1 MAIAEREERSM
12 NCAVHAD
19 TEASGYCRN
28 CGKAMCAACSH
39 RVRDVLYCEDCLA
52 QHVGLPTTAPPT
64 GLPVV
69 AADPGAYAPPVRTA
83 QKQNNA
89 PVLAFLLGFIPGLG
103 AIYNGEY
110 NKAIIHV
117 VVFGAIILGIASDL
131 GESIQGLL
139 IFALA
144 VAPFY
149 MAIDAMRSAKARAT
163 GQPLADPLENWSG
176 QRPLG
181 PIILIGIGAL
191 FLLNN
196 FGFFDFFRVRQIFV
210 PLLLIGIGFFMLK
223 NRVGGKS

>member
-1 MAIAEREERSM
+1 M

-52 QHVGLPTTAPPT
+52 QHVGLPPAAPP
-64 GLPVV
+64 PS
-69 AADPGAYAPPVRTA
+69 AAPHPPANPGPYIPIATPQLR
-83 QKQNNA
+83 QGNS

-110 NKAIIHV
+110 NKAILHV

-131 GESIQGLL
+131 GESLQGLL
-139 IFALA
+139 IFAL
-144 VAPFY
+144 VISPFY
-149 MAIDAMRSAKARAT
+149 MAIDAMRTAKAKST
-163 GQPLADPLENWSG
+163 GQPLADPFENWSG

-196 FGFFDFFRVRQIFV
+196 FGFFEFFRVRQIFV

-223 NRVGGKS
+223 NRVSGKN

>member
-1 MAIAEREERSM
+1 M

-28 CGKAMCAACSH
+28 CGKAMCTACSH

-52 QHVGLPTTAPPT
+52 QHVGLPAAAQPPSAAPDVP
-64 GLPVV
+64 
-69 AADPGAYAPPVRTA
+69 ANPGAYMPTA
-83 QKQNNA
+83 TPQLRQGNS

-110 NKAIIHV
+110 NKAIIHI

-131 GESIQGLL
+131 GEGLQNLL
-139 IFALA
+139 IFAL
-144 VAPFY
+144 VIFPFY

-163 GQPLADPLENWSG
+163 GQPMADPFENWSG

-196 FGFFDFFRVRQIFV
+196 FGFFEFFRVRQIFV
-210 PLLLIGIGFFMLK
+210 PLLLIGIGFFMLR
-223 NRVGGKS
+223 NRVGGKN

>member
-1 MAIAEREERSM
+1 M

-52 QHVGLPTTAPPT
+52 QHVGLPPAAQPSGAASSVPPDPGGFAPPI
-64 GLPVV
+64 P
-69 AADPGAYAPPVRTA
+69 AA
-83 QKQNNA
+83 QKQNGA
-89 PVLAFLLGFIPGLG
+89 PAVAFLLGFIPGLG
-103 AIYNGEY
+103 AVYNGEY

-117 VVFGAIILGIASDL
+117 VVFGAIILGVSTVPD
-131 GESIQGLL
+131 ESLHALL
-139 IFALA
+139 VFAL
-144 VAPFY
+144 VISPFY
-149 MAIDAMRSAKARAT
+149 MAIDAMRSAKAKAT
-163 GQPLADPLENWSG
+163 GQPLGDPFENWSG

-181 PIILIGIGAL
+181 PMILIGIGAL

-210 PLLLIGIGFFMLK
+210 PLLLIGIGFFLLK
-223 NRVGGKS
+223 NRMSGKN

>member
-1 MAIAEREERSM
+1 M

-52 QHVGLPTTAPPT
+52 QHVGLPAAGSAAPGVTAEPV
-64 GLPVV
+64 GLVTP
-69 AADPGAYAPPVRTA
+69 ATAA
-83 QKQNNA
+83 QKQHNA
-89 PVLAFLLGFIPGLG
+89 PVLAFLLGFVPGLG

-117 VVFGAIILGIASDL
+117 VIFGAIIFGIASDL
-131 GESIQGLL
+131 GESLQGLL
-139 IFALA
+139 IFALC
-144 VAPFY
+144 VFPFY
-149 MAIDAMRSAKARAT
+149 MAIDAMRTAKAKAT
-163 GQPLADPLENWSG
+163 GQPLADPFANWSG

-181 PIILIGIGAL
+181 PIILIGIGGL

-196 FGFFDFFRVRQIFV
+196 FGFFEFFRVRQIFV
-210 PLLLIGIGFFMLK
+210 PLLLIGVGFFMLK
-223 NRVGGKS
+223 NRVSGKS

>member
-1 MAIAEREERSM
+1 M

-52 QHVGLPTTAPPT
+52 QHVGLP
-64 GLPVV
+64 PVV
-69 AADPGAYAPPVRTA
+69 PPPSAALGAEANPGGFLPPVTPA
-83 QKQNNA
+83 QRQGNA

-117 VVFGAIILGIASDL
+117 VIFGAIIFGIASDL

-139 IFALA
+139 IFALC
-144 VAPFY
+144 VFPFY
-149 MAIDAMRSAKARAT
+149 MAIDAMRSAKAKTT
-163 GQPLADPLENWSG
+163 GQPLTDPFENWSG

-191 FLLNN
+191 FLLHN
-196 FGFFDFFRVRQIFV
+196 FGFFEFFRVRQIFV

>member
-1 MAIAEREERSM
+1 MK
-12 NCAVHAD
+12 CAVHAD

-52 QHVGLPTTAPPT
+52 QHVGLPPAPSPSAAPDPPANPGPYIPTATPQLRQ
-64 GLPVV
+64 G
-69 AADPGAYAPPVRTA
+69 
-83 QKQNNA
+83 NS

-110 NKAIIHV
+110 NKAILHV

-131 GESIQGLL
+131 GESLQGLL
-139 IFALA
+139 IFAL
-144 VAPFY
+144 VISPFY
-149 MAIDAMRSAKARAT
+149 MAIDAMRTAKAKST
-163 GQPLADPLENWSG
+163 GQPLADPFENWSG

-196 FGFFDFFRVRQIFV
+196 FGFFEFFRVRQIFV

-223 NRVGGKS
+223 NRVSGKN

>member
-1 MAIAEREERSM
+1 M

-52 QHVGLPTTAPPT
+52 QHVGLPVAAPPSAAP
-64 GLPVV
+64 GV
-69 AADPGAYAPPVRTA
+69 AADPGGFAPIATPS
-83 QKQNNA
+83 QKQHNA

-117 VVFGAIILGIASDL
+117 VIFGAIIFGIASDL
-131 GESIQGLL
+131 GESLQGLL
-139 IFALA
+139 IFALC
-144 VAPFY
+144 VFPFY
-149 MAIDAMRSAKARAT
+149 MAIDAMRSAKAKAT
-163 GQPLADPLENWSG
+163 GQPLTDPFENWSG

-196 FGFFDFFRVRQIFV
+196 LGIFEFFRIRQVFV
-210 PLLLIGIGFFMLK
+210 PLVLIGIGFFMLK
-223 NRVGGKS
+223 NRVSGKN

>member
-1 MAIAEREERSM
+1 M

-52 QHVGLPTTAPPT
+52 QHVGLPAAAPA
-64 GLPVV
+64 V
-69 AADPGAYAPPVRTA
+69 AAAEGAANPGAFISPVTPQR
-83 QKQNNA
+83 QSNA
-89 PVLAFLLGFIPGLG
+89 PVVAFLLGFIPGLG

-131 GESIQGLL
+131 GEGIQGLL
-139 IFALA
+139 IFAL
-144 VAPFY
+144 VVSPFY

-163 GQPLADPLENWSG
+163 GQPLADPFENWSG
-176 QRPLG
+176 QKPLG

-223 NRVGGKS
+223 NRMSGKS

>member
-1 MAIAEREERSM
+1 M

-52 QHVGLPTTAPPT
+52 QHVGLPPTAPHPSA
-64 GLPVV
+64 
-69 AADPGAYAPPVRTA
+69 AADQPANPGAYMPPATPQLR
-83 QKQNNA
+83 QGNS
-89 PVLAFLLGFIPGLG
+89 PVLAFLLGFVPGLG

-110 NKAIIHV
+110 NKAILHV
-117 VVFGAIILGIASDL
+117 VIFGAIILGISSDL
-131 GESIQGLL
+131 GDSIQNLL
-139 IFALA
+139 IFAL
-144 VAPFY
+144 VIFPFY

-163 GQPLADPLENWSG
+163 GQPLADPFENWSG

-196 FGFFDFFRVRQIFV
+196 FGFFEFFRVRQIFV

-223 NRVGGKS
+223 NRVSGKS

>member
-1 MAIAEREERSM
+1 M

-52 QHVGLPTTAPPT
+52 QHVGLPAPPPPP
-64 GLPVV
+64 GAVPSVP
-69 AADPGAYAPPVRTA
+69 ADPGGFAPPIPATH
-83 QKQNNA
+83 KQNGA

-103 AIYNGEY
+103 AVYNGEY

-117 VVFGAIILGIASDL
+117 VIFGAIILGIASDL
-131 GESIQGLL
+131 GENIQGLL
-139 IFALA
+139 IFALC
-144 VAPFY
+144 VFPFY
-149 MAIDAMRSAKARAT
+149 MAIDAMRSAKAKAT
-163 GQPLADPLENWSG
+163 GQPLADPFENWSG

-181 PIILIGIGAL
+181 PIILIGIGGL

-210 PLLLIGIGFFMLK
+210 PLLLIGVGFFMLK
-223 NRVGGKS
+223 NRVSGKS

>member
-1 MAIAEREERSM
+1 M

-52 QHVGLPTTAPPT
+52 QHVGLPPVPPPSAAPDPPANP
-64 GLPVV
+64 GPYMP
-69 AADPGAYAPPVRTA
+69 AATPPLR
-83 QKQNNA
+83 QGNS

-103 AIYNGEY
+103 AVYNGEY
-110 NKAIIHV
+110 NKAIIHI

-131 GESIQGLL
+131 GESLQGLL
-139 IFALA
+139 IFAL
-144 VAPFY
+144 VISPFY
-149 MAIDAMRSAKARAT
+149 MAIDAMRTAKAKST
-163 GQPLADPLENWSG
+163 GQPLADPFENWSG

-196 FGFFDFFRVRQIFV
+196 FGFFEFFRVRQIFV

-223 NRVGGKS
+223 NRVSGKN

>member
-1 MAIAEREERSM
+1 M

-52 QHVGLPTTAPPT
+52 QHVGLPAVAPSAGAVSGVP
-64 GLPVV
+64 
-69 AADPGAYAPPVRTA
+69 ADPGGFAPPIPAA
-83 QKQNNA
+83 QKQSGA

-103 AIYNGEY
+103 AVYNGEY

-117 VVFGAIILGIASDL
+117 VIFGAIILGIASDL

-139 IFALA
+139 IFALC
-144 VAPFY
+144 VFPFY
-149 MAIDAMRSAKARAT
+149 MAIDAMRSAKAKAT
-163 GQPLADPLENWSG
+163 GQPLADPFENWSG

-181 PIILIGIGAL
+181 PIILIGIGGL

-196 FGFFDFFRVRQIFV
+196 FGLFEFFRVRQIFV
-210 PLLLIGIGFFMLK
+210 PLLLIGVGFFMLK
-223 NRVGGKS
+223 NRMSGKS

>member
-1 MAIAEREERSM
+1 M

-52 QHVGLPTTAPPT
+52 QHVGLPAAPPS
-64 GLPVV
+64 V
-69 AADPGAYAPPVRTA
+69 AADPGGFVPIATPG
-83 QKQNNA
+83 QKQHNA

-117 VVFGAIILGIASDL
+117 VIFGAIIFGIASDL
-131 GESIQGLL
+131 GESLQGLL
-139 IFALA
+139 IFALC
-144 VAPFY
+144 VFPFY
-149 MAIDAMRSAKARAT
+149 MAIDAMRSAKAKAT
-163 GQPLADPLENWSG
+163 GQPLTDPFENWSG

-196 FGFFDFFRVRQIFV
+196 LGIFEFFRIRQVFV
-210 PLLLIGIGFFMLK
+210 PLVLIGIGFFMLK
-223 NRVGGKS
+223 NRVSGKN

>member
-1 MAIAEREERSM
+1 M

-28 CGKAMCAACSH
+28 CGKAMCVACSH

-52 QHVGLPTTAPPT
+52 QHVGLPPAPTP
-64 GLPVV
+64 PIV
-69 AADPGAYAPPVRTA
+69 APDAPANPGVYTPQATPQLR
-83 QKQNNA
+83 QGNS
-89 PVLAFLLGFIPGLG
+89 PVLAFLLGFVPGLG

-110 NKAIIHV
+110 NKAIMHV
-117 VVFGAIILGIASDL
+117 VIFGAIILGMSSDL
-131 GESIQGLL
+131 GDSIQNLL
-139 IFALA
+139 IFAL
-144 VAPFY
+144 VIFPFY

-163 GQPLADPLENWSG
+163 GQPLADPFENWTG

-196 FGFFDFFRVRQIFV
+196 FGFFEFFRVRQIFV

-223 NRVGGKS
+223 NRVSGKN

>member
-1 MAIAEREERSM
+1 M

-28 CGKAMCAACSH
+28 CGKAMCTACSH

-52 QHVGLPTTAPPT
+52 QHVGLPAAPPS
-64 GLPVV
+64 PS
-69 AADPGAYAPPVRTA
+69 AAPGMASNPGAYAPPVTPA
-83 QKQNNA
+83 HKQNTA

-117 VVFGAIILGIASDL
+117 VIFGAIIFGIASDL
-131 GESIQGLL
+131 GDSIRGLL
-139 IFALA
+139 IFALC
-144 VAPFY
+144 VFPFY
-149 MAIDAMRSAKARAT
+149 MAIDAMRSAKERAT
-163 GQPLADPLENWSG
+163 GQPLADPFENWSG

-196 FGFFDFFRVRQIFV
+196 FGFFEFFRVRQIFV

-223 NRVGGKS
+223 NRVSGKS

>member
-1 MAIAEREERSM
+1 M

-52 QHVGLPTTAPPT
+52 QHVGLPAAVAPP
-64 GLPVV
+64 GSVP
-69 AADPGAYAPPVRTA
+69 ADPGGFASPIPAA
-83 QKQNNA
+83 QKQTGA
-89 PVLAFLLGFIPGLG
+89 PVVAFLLGFIPGLG
-103 AIYNGEY
+103 AVYNGEY

-117 VVFGAIILGIASDL
+117 VVFGALILGIASDL
-131 GESIQGLL
+131 GEGIQGFL
-139 IFALA
+139 IFAL
-144 VAPFY
+144 VIAPFY
-149 MAIDAMRSAKARAT
+149 MAIDAMRTAKSKAT
-163 GQPLADPLENWSG
+163 GQPLADPFENWSG

-196 FGFFDFFRVRQIFV
+196 FGFFEFFRVRQIFV
-210 PLLLIGIGFFMLK
+210 PLLLIGVGFFMLK
-223 NRVGGKS
+223 NRVSGKS

>member
-1 MAIAEREERSM
+1 M

-52 QHVGLPTTAPPT
+52 QHVGLPPAPNAA
-64 GLPVV
+64 GVAPVGG
-69 AADPGAYAPPVRTA
+69 ADPGGFLPALTA
-83 QKQNNA
+83 TRKQSNA

-117 VVFGAIILGIASDL
+117 VIFGAIIFGIASDL

-139 IFALA
+139 IFAL
-144 VAPFY
+144 VIFPFY

-163 GQPLADPLENWSG
+163 GQPLADPFENWSG

-196 FGFFDFFRVRQIFV
+196 LGIFEFLRIRQVFV
-210 PLLLIGIGFFMLK
+210 PLVLIGIGFFMLK
-223 NRVGGKS
+223 NRVSGKN

>member
-1 MAIAEREERSM
+1 M

-52 QHVGLPTTAPPT
+52 QHVGLPPAASTAESAPGANVDPGGFAPPIT
-64 GLPVV
+64 PSQ
-69 AADPGAYAPPVRTA
+69 RH
-83 QKQNNA
+83 NNA
-89 PVLAFLLGFIPGLG
+89 PVLAFLLGFVPGLG

-117 VVFGAIILGIASDL
+117 VIFGAIIFGIASDL
-131 GESIQGLL
+131 GESLQGLL
-139 IFALA
+139 IFAL
-144 VAPFY
+144 VIFPFY
-149 MAIDAMRSAKARAT
+149 MAIDAMRTAKAKST
-163 GQPLADPLENWSG
+163 GQPLTDPFENWSG

-196 FGFFDFFRVRQIFV
+196 LGIFEFLRIRQVFV
-210 PLLLIGIGFFMLK
+210 PLVLIGIGFFMLR

>member
-1 MAIAEREERSM
+1 M

-52 QHVGLPTTAPPT
+52 QHVGLPPAAPPHS
-64 GLPVV
+64 
-69 AADPGAYAPPVRTA
+69 AAPDPPANPGPYIPTA
-83 QKQNNA
+83 TPQLRQGNS

-110 NKAIIHV
+110 NKAILHV

-131 GESIQGLL
+131 GESLQGLL
-139 IFALA
+139 IFAL
-144 VAPFY
+144 VISPFY
-149 MAIDAMRSAKARAT
+149 MAIDAMRTAKAKST
-163 GQPLADPLENWSG
+163 GQPLADPFENWSG

-196 FGFFDFFRVRQIFV
+196 FGFFEFFRVRQIFV

-223 NRVGGKS
+223 NRVSGKN

>member
-1 MAIAEREERSM
+1 M

-52 QHVGLPTTAPPT
+52 HQVGLPPAAPPPSAT
-64 GLPVV
+64 PSM
-69 AADPGAYAPPVRTA
+69 AADPGGFAPPMSPAQRQRT
-83 QKQNNA
+83 A

-131 GESIQGLL
+131 GESLQGLL
-139 IFALA
+139 IFALC
-144 VAPFY
+144 VFPFY

-163 GQPLADPLENWSG
+163 GQPLTDPFENWSG

-196 FGFFDFFRVRQIFV
+196 FGFFEFFRVRQIFV

-223 NRVGGKS
+223 NRVSGKS

>member
-1 MAIAEREERSM
+1 M

-52 QHVGLPTTAPPT
+52 QHVGLPAVAPSAE
-64 GLPVV
+64 VV
-69 AADPGAYAPPVRTA
+69 APGAIANPGGFAPHVMA
-83 QKQNNA
+83 GQKQSNA

-117 VVFGAIILGIASDL
+117 VVFGAIIFGIASDL
-131 GESIQGLL
+131 GEGIQGLL
-139 IFALA
+139 IFAL
-144 VAPFY
+144 VVSPFY
-149 MAIDAMRSAKARAT
+149 MAIDAMRSAKARTT
-163 GQPLADPLENWSG
+163 GQPLADPFENWSG
-176 QRPLG
+176 RKPLG
-181 PIILIGIGAL
+181 PVILIGVGAL

-223 NRVGGKS
+223 NRMSGKN

>member
-1 MAIAEREERSM
+1 MK
-12 NCAVHAD
+12 CAVHAD

-52 QHVGLPTTAPPT
+52 QHVGLPPVAPPS
-64 GLPVV
+64 
-69 AADPGAYAPPVRTA
+69 AAPDPPANPGPYVPTA
-83 QKQNNA
+83 TPQLRQGNS

-103 AIYNGEY
+103 AVYNGEY
-110 NKAIIHV
+110 NKAIIHI

-131 GESIQGLL
+131 GESLQGLL
-139 IFALA
+139 IFAL
-144 VAPFY
+144 VISPFY
-149 MAIDAMRSAKARAT
+149 MAIDAMRTAKAKST
-163 GQPLADPLENWSG
+163 GQPLADPFENWSG
-176 QRPLG
+176 QRPMG

-196 FGFFDFFRVRQIFV
+196 FGFFEFFRVRQIFV

-223 NRVGGKS
+223 NRVSGKN

>member
-1 MAIAEREERSM
+1 M

-28 CGKAMCAACSH
+28 CGKAMCTACSH

-52 QHVGLPTTAPPT
+52 QHVGLPPAAPPPGAT
-64 GLPVV
+64 PDPP
-69 AADPGAYAPPVRTA
+69 ANPGAYMPPATPQLR
-83 QKQNNA
+83 QGNS

-139 IFALA
+139 IFAL
-144 VAPFY
+144 VIFPFY

-163 GQPLADPLENWSG
+163 GQPLADPFENWSG

-196 FGFFDFFRVRQIFV
+196 FGFFEFFRVRQIFV

-223 NRVGGKS
+223 NRVSGKN

>member
-1 MAIAEREERSM
+1 M

-39 RVRDVLYCEDCLA
+39 RVRDVLYCENCLA
-52 QHVGLPTTAPPT
+52 QHVGLPPAVPEPSAAP
-64 GLPVV
+64 GV
-69 AADPGAYAPPVRTA
+69 AADSSGFAPPMTPA
-83 QKQNNA
+83 QRQQTA

-117 VVFGAIILGIASDL
+117 VVFGAIIFGIASDL
-131 GESIQGLL
+131 GDSIQGLL
-139 IFALA
+139 IFALC
-144 VAPFY
+144 VFPFY

-196 FGFFDFFRVRQIFV
+196 FGFFEFFRVRQIFV

-223 NRVGGKS
+223 NRVSGKS